1 MKCTPLFKT
10 HQKYGA
16 KFTEF
21 NGWNMPLWFSSLENE
36 HLQVRADSGVFDVSH
51 MGEIIIEGNDAL
63 SFLDFTFTNKI
74 SSLKNGQAKY
84 GFFCDSNANVIDDV
98 IAYKLD
104 ENKYF
109 LCVNAGNIDIVFD
122 WLVTKSKSY
131 DVDIKNLSDF
141 YGQLA
146 IQGPNSMEYLSKI
159 FPLTF
164 SEEFKKYT
172 IINIMDLDE
181 KYQSKSLFDSLIED
195 NFLIAR
201 TGYTGEDGFELFVPN
216 ELINEIYKNI
226 LEDCPNIKPCG
237 LGSRDTLRIEKG
249 FPLHGNEFTKGTSP
263 SDFNLDKFIDSSKH
277 NFIGKD
283 AILKKISENEFS
295 FVGFLMED
303 NSIARNGYEIFN
315 NGSNI
320 GKVTSGTYSPILK
333 KGIGLALINSDFSE
347 LRNFDI
353 KIRKNFRRA
362 VRVDYPFV

>member
-1 MKCTPLFKT
+1 M
-10 HQKYGA
+10 
-16 KFTEF
+16 
-21 NGWNMPLWFSSLENE
+21 
-36 HLQVRADSGVFDVSH
+36 
-51 MGEIIIEGNDAL
+51 
-63 SFLDFTFTNKI
+63 
-74 SSLKNGQAKY
+74 
-84 GFFCDSNANVIDDV
+84 
-98 IAYKLD
+98 
-104 ENKYF
+104 
-109 LCVNAGNIDIVFD
+109 
-122 WLVTKSKSY
+122 
-131 DVDIKNLSDF
+131 
-141 YGQLA
+141 
-146 IQGPNSMEYLSKI
+146 
-159 FPLTF
+159 
-164 SEEFKKYT
+164 
-172 IINIMDLDE
+172 
-181 KYQSKSLFDSLIED
+181 FDSLIED

-216 ELINEIYKNI
+216 ELINEIYQNI